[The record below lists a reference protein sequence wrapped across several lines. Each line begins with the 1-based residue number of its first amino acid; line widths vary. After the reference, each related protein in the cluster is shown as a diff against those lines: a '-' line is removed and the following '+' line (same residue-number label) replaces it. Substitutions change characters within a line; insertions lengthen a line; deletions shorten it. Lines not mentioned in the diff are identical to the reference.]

1 MMNYDPNLT
10 NCGRM
15 ADQQVKLT
23 FAIWEYRKEM
33 IVPVGG
39 NTTGLSVIRAA
50 ISFAFDKLPTEKFGD
65 QDVAYIELLRQSD
78 EATMRCDDE
87 DDNGEDW
94 LADMCIAAEIISIA
108 PQVEKPDETEKDA
121 DAKTE
126 N

>member
-50 ISFAFDKLPTEKFGD
+50 ISFAFDKLPTEKFGSEE
-65 QDVAYIELLRQSD
+65 VAYIELVKANGD
-78 EATMRCDDE
+78 EMRCDDE

-108 PQVEKPDETEKDA
+108 PQVEKPDETEKDV